1 MFSCCCTLQ
10 TTFFLVFWGPESA
23 FGHTICSSMVTS
35 EKINPFIKKAWPGSN
50 YRLAKDSYNPLISQL
65 WRNY

>member
-1 MFSCCCTLQ
+1 MFSCCCVFHTI
-10 TTFFLVFWGPESA
+10 FFLVLGGNESA

-35 EKINPFIKKAWPGSN
+35 EKINPFIKKAWPGSSH
-50 YRLAKDSYNPLISQL
+50 RLARDSYIPLISQL